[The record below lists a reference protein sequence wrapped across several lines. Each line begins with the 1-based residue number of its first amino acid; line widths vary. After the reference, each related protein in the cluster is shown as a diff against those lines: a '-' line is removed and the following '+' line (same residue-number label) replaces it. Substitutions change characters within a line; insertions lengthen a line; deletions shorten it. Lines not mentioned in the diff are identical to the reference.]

1 MAEAVYPGVFKA
13 MKKYKI
19 GQKVMHP
26 LHGIGT
32 VEEIEEKN
40 ILGQISRFSVIHF
53 ATDRLRIMVNLDQK
67 TNLIRGLIQRDE
79 ISKILD
85 YMKKSHSSLPAR
97 ASERYNLNL
106 KKIKSADI
114 YKMAE
119 VIRDLSD
126 LNRQKKLSR
135 KEQTML
141 KQAKKIF
148 CSEVSYVHDITEEEA
163 EALIDQT
170 VKVQTP

>member
-1 MAEAVYPGVFKA
+1 
-13 MKKYKI
+13 
-19 GQKVMHP
+19 MHP

-40 ILGQISRFSVIHF
+40 ILGQTSRFSVIHF
-53 ATDRLRIMVNLDQK
+53 DKDRLRIMVNLDQK
-67 TNLIRGLIQRDE
+67 TNLIRGLIRRDE
-79 ISKILD
+79 VNKILD
-85 YMKKSHSSLPAR
+85 YMKKSNASLPAR

-119 VIRDLSD
+119 VIRDLTD

-148 CSEVSYVHDITEEEA
+148 CSEVSFVREISEEEA
-163 EALIDQT
+163 EALVDQT
-170 VKVQTP
+170 VKEGT

>member
-1 MAEAVYPGVFKA
+1 

-32 VEEIEEKN
+32 VEEIEEKS
-40 ILGQISRFSVIHF
+40 ILGQTSRYSVIHF
-53 ATDRLRIMVNLDQK
+53 DKDRLRIMVNLDQK
-67 TNLIRGLIQRDE
+67 TNLIRGLIRRDE
-79 ISKILD
+79 VNKILD
-85 YMKKSHSSLPAR
+85 YMKKSSASLPAR

-119 VIRDLSD
+119 VIRDLTD

-148 CSEVSYVHDITEEEA
+148 CSEVSFVREITEEEA
-163 EALIDQT
+163 EALVDQT
-170 VKVQTP
+170 VRENVN